1 MQFLTLQK
9 ARSCLSRFQVGFVR
23 LRIPVT
29 RRCSESCPDFSQWGE
44 LLWYSWWFVYFLR
57 PLDESSFKTWIKMT
71 QTIINRIKTGIWKV
85 TFLQNTGKMMEQV
98 CEVDSRQRANRFEEC
113 EAAESAQSHFSE
125 GPSCLVLDA
134 FVLYAMASNLLY
146 LLLFFAV
153 CQPYGSRKTNEQQK
167 SIWCKMNIIQ
177 IRWEKNITLGEPPGF
192 LHSWWWWVPV
202 LCNNTG

>member
-9 ARSCLSRFQVGFVR
+9 ARSCLSPFQVGFVR

-98 CEVDSRQRANRFEEC
+98 CEVNMRQRANRFEEC
-113 EAAESAQSHFSE
+113 EAAESVPTITFQWRY
-125 GPSCLVLDA
+125 
-134 FVLYAMASNLLY
+134 FVPCARCFCA
-146 LLLFFAV
+146 
-153 CQPYGSRKTNEQQK
+153 
-167 SIWCKMNIIQ
+167 
-177 IRWEKNITLGEPPGF
+177 
-192 LHSWWWWVPV
+192 
-202 LCNNTG
+202 LCNGKQPSLSIALFCRLPAIWIKEDQWTTKIDLM

>member
-9 ARSCLSRFQVGFVR
+9 ARSCLSPFQVGFVR

-98 CEVDSRQRANRFEEC
+98 CEVDSRQRAHRFEESRQQRVHNHISVKVLRALC
-113 EAAESAQSHFSE
+113 SMLLCSMQWQATFSIYCSFLPSASHMDQ
-125 GPSCLVLDA
+125 GRP
-134 FVLYAMASNLLY
+134 
-146 LLLFFAV
+146 
-153 CQPYGSRKTNEQQK
+153 
-167 SIWCKMNIIQ
+167 MNN
-177 IRWEKNITLGEPPGF
+177 KNRSDVKWI
-192 LHSWWWWVPV
+192 
-202 LCNNTG
+202 

>member
-57 PLDESSFKTWIKMT
+57 PLDESTFKTWIKMT

-134 FVLYAMASNLLY
+134 FVLYVSISCSFLPSASHMDQGRPMNNKNRSDVKWIKFRSDGRRTSRLESLLV
-146 LLLFFAV
+146 FFT
-153 CQPYGSRKTNEQQK
+153 PGG
-167 SIWCKMNIIQ
+167 
-177 IRWEKNITLGEPPGF
+177 GEY
-192 LHSWWWWVPV
+192 